1 MITAMVIQHRC
12 HPKVGRTGGQQL
24 LSLGPGCHDV
34 GSTLHELSHAIGLY
48 HEHMRWDRDRYL
60 NIAWQNIDPGMYDQF
75 QKIPSSQYRPATGF
89 AYDSIMIYGS
99 KAFSKNGQNT
109 MVPRDSRARIMESH
123 FKSRLAQSDII
134 NINSLYS
141 C

>member
-1 MITAMVIQHRC
+1 
-12 HPKVGRTGGQQL
+12 
-24 LSLGPGCHDV
+24 
-34 GSTLHELSHAIGLY
+34 
-48 HEHMRWDRDRYL
+48 MRWDRDRYL

-75 QKIPSSQYRPATGF
+75 QKIPSSQYRPATSF